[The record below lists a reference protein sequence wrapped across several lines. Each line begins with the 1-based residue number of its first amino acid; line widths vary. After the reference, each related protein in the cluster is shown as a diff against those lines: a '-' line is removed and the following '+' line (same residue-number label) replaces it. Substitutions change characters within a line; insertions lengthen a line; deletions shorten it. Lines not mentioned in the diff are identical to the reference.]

1 MHEVSALGAVFIF
14 YKTIPLENGR
24 QSLKNGHGACPCWV
38 RCLPQVGNVLAP
50 VGHDLY
56 PFLDI

>member
-24 QSLKNGHGACPCWV
+24 QSLKNGHGACPKWV
-38 RCLPQVGNVLAP
+38 TCLPRLGTICTHFV
-50 VGHDLY
+50 
-56 PFLDI
+56 DI